1 VSGRNG
7 LLERL
12 LSEYRTQVAE
22 YGELAGQTVYVR
34 KLGALEMHAIS
45 DRPEHEAM
53 IAIVLHGLCDQ
64 NGDRLF
70 ADDQAEAVGQLPTE
84 LLADIAAKVVKHNGL
99 QDLETAQ
106 GKSEGSPSSDSPSSP
121 RGLSDAPSES

>member
-70 ADDQAEAVGQLPTE
+70 ADAQAEAVGQLPTA
-84 LLADIAAKVVKHNGL
+84 LLADIAAKVV
-99 QDLETAQ
+99 
-106 GKSEGSPSSDSPSSP
+106 
-121 RGLSDAPSES
+121 